1 MISGSQVLLQKKVDY
16 SIPKLVRGKVLTFKK
31 KFYTDEYSRMKRL
44 IIVFGFILFGVRAPA
59 QEFPFQA
66 WHDGKIVLM
75 SGDTLTGLVKYN
87 VEGNVVQFD
96 NKRQVKAFSS
106 QKILFFEIFDNIFE
120 TYRQFYALPYQVQP
134 NYKTPILFEVLHEGT
149 LTLLAR
155 EYVVEESIPVYSY
168 YSRHA
173 YSTRSR
179 LAFDY
184 YFLDREGN
192 IEKYMLKKNDLY
204 EVLKKK
210 EEDVKQFVKRNNLKY
225 DRREDLVRIVAYY
238 NSLLEGKI

>member
-1 MISGSQVLLQKKVDY
+1 
-16 SIPKLVRGKVLTFKK
+16 
-31 KFYTDEYSRMKRL
+31 MKRL
-44 IIVFGFILFGVRAPA
+44 KILLGLLLLGITAYA

-66 WHDGKIVLM
+66 WHEGKVVLM
-75 SGDTLTGLVKYN
+75 SGDTLNGLVKYN
-87 VEGNVVQFD
+87 VEGNVVQYD

-106 QKILFFEIFDNIFE
+106 QKILFFEIFDQIFE
-120 TYRQFYALPYQVQP
+120 TYRQFYALPYHVQA

-168 YSRHA
+168 YSRYA

-184 YFLDREGN
+184 FFLDREGH
-192 IEKYMLKKNDLY
+192 IEKYTLKKNDLL
-204 EVLKKK
+204 EILKKK
-210 EEDVKQFVKRNNLKY
+210 EPEIKQFIKKNNLKY
-225 DRREDLVRIVAYY
+225 DKREDLVRIVAYY
-238 NSLLEGKI
+238 NSLLEEKI